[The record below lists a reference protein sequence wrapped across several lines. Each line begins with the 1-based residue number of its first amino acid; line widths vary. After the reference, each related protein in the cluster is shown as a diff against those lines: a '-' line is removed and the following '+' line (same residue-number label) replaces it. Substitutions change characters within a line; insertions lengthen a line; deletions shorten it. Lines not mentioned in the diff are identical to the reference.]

1 MTIEE
6 LEKALTEAKAAAETS
21 AAEHKKALDELTE
34 KYNKQT
40 EESEKLKK
48 ELEDVKKEYAEKFK
62 LDPNGEKEKEVDKLL
77 EVAVKYFKR

>member
-6 LEKALTEAKAAAETS
+6 LERALREARTAAETS
-21 AAEHKKALDELTE
+21 AAEHKKAIEELLG

-62 LDPNGEKEKEVDKLL
+62 SDPNGEKENEVDKLL
-77 EVAVKYFKR
+77 EDAVKYFKR